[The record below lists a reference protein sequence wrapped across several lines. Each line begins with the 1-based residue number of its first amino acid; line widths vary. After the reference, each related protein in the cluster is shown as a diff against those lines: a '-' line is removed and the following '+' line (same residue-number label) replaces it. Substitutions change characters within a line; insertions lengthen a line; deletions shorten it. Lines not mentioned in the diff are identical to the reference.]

1 MQSLTSL
8 NQILQSITELSVEE
22 QFYLA
27 DVLNKRLV
35 ETRRSEIVARVKEA
49 EDNYRQGNIYSGDF
63 ARLMAMTEDD

>member
-35 ETRRSEIVARVKEA
+35 ETRRSKIVARVKEA
-49 EDNYRQGNIYSGDF
+49 EDNYRQGNVYSGDV